1 MALGSPRR
9 LQYNPNMAETR
20 IRIQVVED
28 DSVLRRTL
36 VELLR
41 LEADLLVVS
50 EVSNGEQA
58 VAEAMILRPDVILMD
73 IQMPRMNGIDAT
85 RQLKEKL
92 PEAHV
97 VMLTKFGD
105 DENVFAAIKAGALG
119 YVLKDA
125 GLDEIAR
132 VVRSAKIGD
141 GSLSPALVARVMSEF
156 TRLSQSALHNRQ
168 LFAELSRREVE
179 VLECIAAGMK
189 NTAIADKL
197 FLSEKTVKSHVG
209 SIFKK
214 LQVNDRT
221 EAAILAQQHGL
232 SI

>member
-1 MALGSPRR
+1 MMS
-9 LQYNPNMAETR
+9 EEKV
-20 IRIQVVED
+20 RIQVVED

-36 VELLR
+36 TELLR
-41 LEADLLVVS
+41 LQPDFLVVS
-50 EVSNGEQA
+50 EAPNGEQA
-58 VAEAMILRPDVILMD
+58 VAEAAIVRPDVVLMD
-73 IQMPRMNGIDAT
+73 IEMPRMNGIEAT
-85 RQLKEKL
+85 RRIRERL
-92 PEAHV
+92 PNTHV

-105 DENVFAAIKAGALG
+105 DENVFSAIKAGALG

-132 VVRSAKIGD
+132 VVRNAIKGD
-141 GSLSPALVARVMSEF
+141 GSLSPALVARVMAEF

-189 NTAIADKL
+189 NAAIADKL
-197 FLSEKTVKSHVG
+197 FLGEKTVKSHVG

-214 LQVNDRT
+214 LQVNDRA
-221 EAAILAQQHGL
+221 EAAMLAKESG
-232 SI
+232 ITGI

>member
-1 MALGSPRR
+1 MAD
-9 LQYNPNMAETR
+9 EK

-36 VELLR
+36 TELLR
-41 LEADLLVVS
+41 LESDFLVVS
-50 EVSNGEQA
+50 EAPNGEQA
-58 VAEAMILRPDVILMD
+58 VAEAMIVRPDVVLMD
-73 IQMPRMNGIDAT
+73 IQMPRLNGIEAT
-85 RQLKEKL
+85 RRIREKL
-92 PEAHV
+92 PATHV

-105 DENVFAAIKAGALG
+105 DENVFSAIKAGALG

-125 GLDEIAR
+125 GLDEITR
-132 VVRSAKIGD
+132 VVRNAMKGD
-141 GSLSPALVARVMSEF
+141 GSLSPALVARVMAEF

-179 VLECIAAGMK
+179 VLECIATGMK
-189 NTAIADKL
+189 NAAIAEKL

-221 EAAILAQQHGL
+221 EATVRAKEGGISAP
-232 SI
+232 

>member
-1 MALGSPRR
+1 MHEA
-9 LQYNPNMAETR
+9 R
-20 IRIQVVED
+20 IRIQVAED

-36 VELLR
+36 TELLR
-41 LEADLLVVS
+41 LEPDFLVVS
-50 EVSNGEQA
+50 EASNGEQA
-58 VAEAMILRPDVILMD
+58 VAEAMIVRPDVILMD
-73 IQMPRMNGIDAT
+73 IEMPRMNGIEAL
-85 RQLKEKL
+85 RQIREKL
-92 PEAHV
+92 PEVHV

-132 VVRSAKIGD
+132 IVRSAKIGD
-141 GSLSPALVARVMSEF
+141 GSLSPALVARVITEF

-221 EAAILAQQHGL
+221 EAALLAKESG
-232 SI
+232 ITGG

>member
-1 MALGSPRR
+1 MT
-9 LQYNPNMAETR
+9 EER

-36 VELLR
+36 TELLR
-41 LEADLLVVS
+41 LEPDFSIVS
-50 EVSNGEQA
+50 EAANGEQA
-58 VAEAMILRPDVILMD
+58 VAEAMIVKPDVILMD
-73 IQMPRMNGIDAT
+73 IQMPRMTGIEAT
-85 RQLKEKL
+85 RRIREKL
-92 PEAHV
+92 ADVHV

-132 VVRSAKIGD
+132 VVRSAKKGD
-141 GSLSPALVARVMSEF
+141 GSLSPALVARVMNEF

-168 LFAELSRREVE
+168 VFAELSRREVE

-189 NTAIADKL
+189 NVAIADKL

-221 EAAILAQQHGL
+221 EAAELAKQSGITRTQT
-232 SI
+232 